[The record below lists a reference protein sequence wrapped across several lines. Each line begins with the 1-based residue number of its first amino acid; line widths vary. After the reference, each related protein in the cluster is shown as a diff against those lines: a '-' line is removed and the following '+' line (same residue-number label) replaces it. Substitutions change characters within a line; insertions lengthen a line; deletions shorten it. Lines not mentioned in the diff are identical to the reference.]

1 MTLETRTL
9 GPVDTERDPVAHELS
24 RLLADTYALYQKTLY
39 YHWNVTGPSFPSLHR
54 MFEKQYVELQEAT
67 DVVAERLRQ
76 LGVETPPFGQVMTRL
91 TSVPDDEMA
100 PGAMQMVHAL
110 ADARDAVIAT
120 AHDVLGAA
128 DAHDDVATID
138 LVTQQI
144 VGHEKAA
151 WMLRST
157 AS

>member
-1 MTLETRTL
+1 MTLETRTV
-9 GPVDTERDPVAHELS
+9 GPADTRRDPVASELN
-24 RLLADTYALYQKTLY
+24 RLFADTYALYQKTLY
-39 YHWNVTGPSFPSLHR
+39 YHWNVTGPNFPSLHR
-54 MFEKQYVELQEAT
+54 MFEQQYEELQEAT

-76 LGVETPPFGQVMTRL
+76 LGVETPPFGKAMTRL
-91 TSVPDDEMA
+91 TSVADDEVA
-100 PGAMQMVHAL
+100 PGAMQMVRAL

-120 AHDVLGAA
+120 AHDVLAAA
-128 DAHDDVATID
+128 DEHDDVATID